1 MSTQP
6 KSKGYCQK
14 CDHDYR
20 TPSGLRAHER
30 SKKHIRGGSIPL
42 AERKP
47 IYSENARQARQRIKD
62 AKTHYC
68 AKCDRSFATQKQ
80 LLRHYGTKKHNKAL

>member
-1 MSTQP
+1 MFDR
-6 KSKGYCQK
+6 SKLNGYCEK
-14 CDHDYR
+14 CNHDYR
-20 TPSGLRAHER
+20 SPSGLRAHQKSR
-30 SKKHIRGGSIPL
+30 KHIRGGSIPL

-47 IYSENARQARQRIKD
+47 LYKENAKQARQRIKD

-68 AKCDRSFATQKQ
+68 VKCDSSFATQKQ